1 MKPTVIKALAMLL
14 ALVLVL
20 GTLLTACQKPDE
32 EPDPTPDQSQDG
44 EQTPDQ
50 PENPDGGKEDD
61 MDQYVKLSEKG
72 QKLYDATY
80 KTMLDRLHENGYAQ
94 TSLTGAY
101 QGMFVRDASI
111 QVMAH
116 IAEGDMDEA
125 MSILRFMAS
134 YHKATNA
141 PFAHHIM
148 SELTANS
155 VWDYIDKDMS
165 YEAPELGK
173 VGTSVSSEDTSIA
186 LYKINMPTNGCAQK
200 IMLPFDNVSEI
211 SVYLE
216 LAGKEGEIVVSL
228 GTEPGDDSIGKISRD
243 IADLGS
249 GKDWY
254 TFKFDEPVDVE
265 AGEKYVL
272 SVWAENATGNIISFG
287 KTSGGSGYNF
297 DVPAFGGW
305 VSNGQVIGYRIRTDN
320 SLVGKGNAVTQTF
333 VAKGDVIDTIE
344 IDATCSVETN
354 LYGALVDAD
363 GKEVKTATVKMSG
376 GKVAFDFGSVKVTE
390 GKTYGLSVYAEKGD
404 VVWATAAA
412 ATVAYKSAD
421 SDKAPL
427 GETYALRV
435 YPEYSGTRTAVGVKV
450 GGGVEAKQTL
460 SSTLN
465 SKLVTSAQL
474 YLAAVGTAAA
484 EDTFT
489 VSLYKGDAL
498 ISEVTR
504 PVSTLGSKA
513 AAYNFEFALPM
524 SKLNADEAYSIQIGA
539 SRAESVQ
546 WFGKAGIDR
555 AQACHVDGKAQELV
569 LSYRAGISNVT
580 PISTKIQVD
589 GNYMWM
595 NAFAMFA
602 LESGEEYGEFLDS
615 VYDLMIEYTRYFLDN
630 GYIHENGL
638 VHNPNYEHSR
648 KGRYWDGYDLITN
661 CFASEAL
668 HKMSQVAKMY
678 GDNAVADEF
687 AKAADDIAEAVHTE
701 LVSEFEGKPI
711 YTELIALDEGG
722 AVYRG
727 FSFVNLAP
735 IASDWYA
742 VNEEIMA
749 NTYEAY
755 LKIGTQKYS
764 GIDMLAVVVDVN
776 DKDQATYHG
785 NHVIGKGLG
794 WELYYLWKTG
804 NTERLNDVLEFVD
817 KRSNEIYPETW
828 VADGRLADSGN
839 QEQASWILFEVAR
852 ITGKYQK

>member
-20 GTLLTACQKPDE
+20 STLLTACQKPDE
-32 EPDPTPDQSQDG
+32 EPDPNPDQSQDG

-50 PENPDGGKEDD
+50 PENPDGGEEDD

-101 QGMFVRDASI
+101 NGMFIRDASI

-116 IAEGDMDEA
+116 IAEGDMEEA

-134 YHKATNA
+134 YHQATNA
-141 PFAHHIM
+141 KFAHHIM
-148 SELTANS
+148 DELKMNDT
-155 VWDYIDKDMS
+155 WDYV
-165 YEAPELGK
+165 EAAEKPA
-173 VGTSVSSEDTSIA
+173 SVASGATASNEDFGIA

-200 IMLPFDNVSEI
+200 VVVPFDNISEMAF
-211 SVYLE
+211 YLE
-216 LAGKEGEIVVSL
+216 LSGKEGDIVVSV
-228 GTEPGDDSIGKISRD
+228 GTEQGDDSIGRAVCA

-249 GKDWY
+249 GKGW
-254 TFKFDEPVDVE
+254 FNIKFDEPVEVE
-265 AGEKYVL
+265 AGKEYVISL
-272 SVWAENATGNIISFG
+272 WAENATGNIISYG
-287 KTSGGSGYNF
+287 KTSGGSGFNY
-297 DVPAFGGW
+297 DKPAFGGW
-305 VSNGQVIGYRIRTDN
+305 AKNAQVIAYRILSNT
-320 SLVGKGNAVTQTF
+320 SFVGSENAITQTF
-333 VAKGDVIDTIE
+333 VAKGDVVNTAEVE
-344 IDATCSVETN
+344 IVCAQKTKLHAAIVDATGKQIATAEVETE
-354 LYGALVDAD
+354 G
-363 GKEVKTATVKMSG
+363 GTVC
-376 GKVAFDFGSVKVTE
+376 FDFGSVTIKE
-390 GKTYGLSVYAEKGD
+390 GDTYGLSVYAEADEVTWNG
-404 VVWATAAA
+404 APMPTI
-412 ATVAYKSAD
+412 AYKTHDADQSA
-421 SDKAPL
+421 L
-427 GETYALRV
+427 NETYALRI
-435 YPEYSGTRTAVGVKV
+435 YPEYSGSRTAASVKV
-450 GGGVEAKQTL
+450 GGDVIAKQTIA
-460 SSTLN
+460 SATN
-465 SKLVTSAQL
+465 SKYVTSAQL
-474 YLAAVGTAAA
+474 YLAAAGTPSDG
-484 EDTFT
+484 DTFT
-489 VSLYKGDAL
+489 VSLYKGDRL
-498 ISEVTR
+498 VSSVTR
-504 PVSTLGSKA
+504 PVSALTDKA
-513 AAYNFEFALPM
+513 VSYGFEFALPT
-524 SKLNADEAYSIQIGA
+524 KALDAKEAYSITVAA
-539 SRAESVQ
+539 SRAESVV
-546 WFGKAGIDR
+546 WFGMNEKDAEQPCEVNG
-555 AQACHVDGKAQELV
+555 QAKDVV

-580 PISTKIQVD
+580 PLSTKIQVD

-602 LESGEEYGEFLDS
+602 LEAGEEYRSFVTE

-661 CFASEAL
+661 CFTSEAL

-678 GDNAVADEF
+678 GDNAIADEF
-687 AKAADDIAEAVHTE
+687 AKAADDIAAAVHSE
-701 LVSEFEGKPI
+701 LISEFEGKPI

-727 FSFVNLAP
+727 FSFVSLAP

-764 GIDMLAVVVDVN
+764 GIDMLAVVVDIN
-776 DKDQATYHG
+776 DEDQATYHG

-804 NTERLNDVLEFVD
+804 NTERLNDVLDFVD
-817 KRSNEIYPETW
+817 KRSNDIYPETW

-839 QEQASWILFEVAR
+839 QEQASWILYEVAR